1 MVIIFES
8 SEDTDKYKQENKDY
22 ILVKNIQRG
31 CNY

>member
-22 ILVKNIQRG
+22 ILVKTSRG
-31 CNY
+31 DN